1 VASGARCASAPI
13 VAHHRDSMGS
23 VTRPREASRAVTWG
37 GGLWPETRKGGGGGH
52 SASGMVLGARR
63 LENGDRG

>member
-1 VASGARCASAPI
+1 
-13 VAHHRDSMGS
+13 MGS